1 MARHPSHD
9 EKSNDKPERVSGSAH
24 DAPHG
29 SSRADTTSGGS
40 GGEVTVRPNAAS
52 PTSEK
57 LASITTTHAAALT
70 ADELTVMH
78 AAEVELKAYEASLVV
93 IPPVEP
99 AAPVNRDVPY
109 AEQLAGELR
118 CTMGNWD
125 GEPTTY
131 EYGWHRDGT
140 FVVGG
145 PDMSSYTVMTED
157 VGTTFTC
164 VVTATNAQGA
174 TAAPPSNGVVVA
186 AP

>member
-9 EKSNDKPERVSGSAH
+9 EKPNNDKPEHVSGASAPPPV
-24 DAPHG
+24 ATPHE
-29 SSRADTTSGGS
+29 DPPP
-40 GGEVTVRPNAAS
+40 VTVRPNAAS

-174 TAAPPSNGVVVA
+174 TAAPPSNPVVVA

>member
-1 MARHPSHD
+1 
-9 EKSNDKPERVSGSAH
+9 VSGAAASAAPPVA
-24 DAPHG
+24 APHAEET
-29 SSRADTTSGGS
+29 AD
-40 GGEVTVRPNAAS
+40 VKPRPTAAS

-118 CTMGNWD
+118 CTMGNWE
-125 GEPTTY
+125 GEPDQY
-131 EYGWHRDGT
+131 EYAWHRDGT
-140 FVVGG
+140 FVTSGTG
-145 PDMSSYTVMTED
+145 SSYAVMTED

-174 TAAPPSNGVVVA
+174 TVAPPSNGVVVA